1 MLLYSLMLVFCDAA
15 FVGCEVKVAC
25 LQGRLAFGTQLN
37 DLPSLAMC
45 RQVPISLNENVCI

>member
-15 FVGCEVKVAC
+15 FVDCEVKVAC